1 MHFSFSRIDYS
12 CFFVF
17 FCLYNWNFVLS
28 TLFSIHPENCTIV
41 IMIILIRLKNFTFL
55 FIVKSTEILVIIVT
69 FNPHATK
76 HFQMTSSKGGASR
89 ILILLYTFI
98 FCIQISTIVIFQVID
113 FIHPM
118 QPSNMNII
126 YKKFWRFWDFHV
138 LGPFNAK
145 IVWLFGYRMFKW
157 QKHIYYLVLCSYVK
171 QSMWVIYK
179 YMCNIFCQMLWNR

>member
-1 MHFSFSRIDYS
+1 MSP
-12 CFFVF
+12 
-17 FCLYNWNFVLS
+17 LTLMPLS
-28 TLFSIHPENCTIV
+28 IFKV
-41 IMIILIRLKNFTFL
+41 
-55 FIVKSTEILVIIVT
+55 
-69 FNPHATK
+69 
-76 HFQMTSSKGGASR
+76 TSSKGGASR

-179 YMCNIFCQMLWNR
+179 YMCNIFCQMLWIDSHVNHISHETLSTVQWSSFL

>member
-76 HFQMTSSKGGASR
+76 HFQSDFFKGR
-89 ILILLYTFI
+89 
-98 FCIQISTIVIFQVID
+98 CIQNFNFVIHLHILYSNLYNSDISSYWFHSSNATIKHEHHLQKILTIL
-113 FIHPM
+113 
-118 QPSNMNII
+118 
-126 YKKFWRFWDFHV
+126 RFSCFR
-138 LGPFNAK
+138 P
-145 IVWLFGYRMFKW
+145 I
-157 QKHIYYLVLCSYVK
+157 
-171 QSMWVIYK
+171 
-179 YMCNIFCQMLWNR
+179 